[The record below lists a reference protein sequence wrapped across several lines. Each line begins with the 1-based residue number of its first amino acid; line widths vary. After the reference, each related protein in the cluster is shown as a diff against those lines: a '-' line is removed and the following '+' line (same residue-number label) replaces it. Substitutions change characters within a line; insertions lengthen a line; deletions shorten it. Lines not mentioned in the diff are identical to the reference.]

1 MEKKKVSVAYVL
13 LKTVMIVLIVFFAS
27 DGLMQFIS
35 YSFYKGDRKFKE
47 VRYEP
52 IELEIKASGKECL
65 YGYGYNLDSKSSSV
79 ILFFGG
85 SMYIAYN
92 SVGMYGGLFGCPFLS
107 VDYYGSQKSSGMMNL
122 QTMQKSATDLYDYAK
137 SRYPDRDIYV
147 FGHSYGC
154 GMAAY
159 LASVRECKHLVLA
172 SGYRNLS
179 DLYNKIIPIFW
190 GPLKVFIKNNIRV
203 DQYAKKTV
211 CPVTIIGSDAD
222 KTLSASLQ
230 QKLAALYSSSASPA
244 ECKIFHGISHED
256 YFATEEVIHFLSGI
270 VEKE

>member
-13 LKTVMIVLIVFFAS
+13 LKTVMIVLIIFFAS

-52 IELEIKASGKECL
+52 IELEIKTSGKESL

-107 VDYYGSQKSSGMMNL
+107 VDYYGSQKSSGKMNL

-137 SRYPDRDIYV
+137 SRY
-147 FGHSYGC
+147 
-154 GMAAY
+154 
-159 LASVRECKHLVLA
+159 
-172 SGYRNLS
+172 
-179 DLYNKIIPIFW
+179 
-190 GPLKVFIKNNIRV
+190 
-203 DQYAKKTV
+203 
-211 CPVTIIGSDAD
+211 
-222 KTLSASLQ
+222 
-230 QKLAALYSSSASPA
+230 
-244 ECKIFHGISHED
+244 
-256 YFATEEVIHFLSGI
+256 
-270 VEKE
+270 